1 MPYGVRRSGSQYVV
15 VDDNG
20 KVVGR
25 HPTRSAAERQRRAL
39 YANVPDAKKADWDGF
54 FPKKGQPWCY

>member
-1 MPYGVRRSGSQYVV
+1 MPYSVRGQGSKYVV

-25 HPTRSAAERQRRAL
+25 HPTRAAAERQRRAL
-39 YANVPDAKKADWDGF
+39 YANVPEASKAQWDGF
-54 FPKKGQPWCY
+54 FPKKG